1 MSRIIAFPLASP
13 AGRAATADVATL
25 AARLQRI
32 EQSESGD
39 EAIMDLVVEAETT
52 ALAALAAAPARHYG
66 DATVKLATLLRRVE
80 ADDEGFLPA
89 GEMALLRSALRDL
102 HRLGRSVVAAQA

>member
-1 MSRIIAFPLASP
+1 
-13 AGRAATADVATL
+13 
-25 AARLQRI
+25 
-32 EQSESGD
+32 
-39 EAIMDLVVEAETT
+39 MDLVVEAETT

-89 GEMALLRSALRDL
+89 GEMALLRSACAISAAWGGA
-102 HRLGRSVVAAQA
+102 RLPPRPEP